1 MIPHI
6 PQELVEA
13 IVEEVH
19 ESSLTA
25 CALTTRTLL
34 DPSQRRIFRCIN
46 FYTPDPVNNRFD
58 FLCAILAK
66 STRLA
71 SYVRF
76 AIVRLHP
83 TQFHSM
89 GRLLRACTRLQSL
102 AICFTTQ
109 VAGLDLASLGIDL
122 IDGLLSRIA
131 SASLDHLEIWG
142 QTSLLMSV
150 SLLHFAITS
159 VRTLALRRIKIKPD
173 AEIDSEE
180 GQLIDRY
187 RVSSSVRLE
196 HLTVD
201 LLGRASFSASFYR
214 NFGFL
219 EGLQKLT
226 IVQWSDRFLPLL
238 EATSQTLREFRVD
251 LAAALW
257 QGGMAQM
264 HIVIY
269 IYLIGI

>member
-25 CALTTRTLL
+25 CALTTRTFL
-34 DPSQRRIFRCIN
+34 DPSQRRIFRCTN
-46 FYTPDPVNNRFD
+46 FYTPDPLNNRFD
-58 FLCAILAK
+58 FLCDTLAK

-89 GRLLRACTRLQSL
+89 GRLLRACMRLQSL

-122 IDGLLSRIA
+122 IDALLSRMA

-142 QTSLLMSV
+142 QTSLLMPV

-159 VRTLALRRIKIKPD
+159 VHTLALRRIKIRPD
-173 AEIDSEE
+173 DSEE

-201 LLGRASFSASFYR
+201 LLGRASFSSDRLVVYE

-219 EGLQKLT
+219 AGLQKLT

-238 EATSQTLREFRVD
+238 EATSKTLREFRVD

-269 IYLIGI
+269 IHLTGL